1 MHTLSLSVE
10 NNILTIADYCGLWRF
25 SKDKRKSNY
34 VSIFC
39 HILPLLSL
47 FCAAARTGVWKLKC
61 RRNMSFILSLNS
73 AQYQQWL
80 TSRCVTSGVVTQRDS
95 VTCDMSQLWRGGR
108 WRHWHCWQWACWANQ
123 DGINKQ
129 LEHVFGVTQ
138 LRAPNEPQWRYDVR
152 CPWCLQLTA
161 HSAQLSSR
169 AEIFTSRDL
178 SFCRQNGGSLWGSTY
193 KIV

>member
-138 LRAPNEPQWRYDVR
+138 GPNEPQWCYDVQ
-152 CPWCLQLTA
+152 CPWCLQGY
-161 HSAQLSSR
+161 SSLSS
-169 AEIFTSRDL
+169 AIITSGDFYLAWFIVL
-178 SFCRQNGGSLWGSTY
+178 SSEWG
-193 KIV
+193 KVMRLNI